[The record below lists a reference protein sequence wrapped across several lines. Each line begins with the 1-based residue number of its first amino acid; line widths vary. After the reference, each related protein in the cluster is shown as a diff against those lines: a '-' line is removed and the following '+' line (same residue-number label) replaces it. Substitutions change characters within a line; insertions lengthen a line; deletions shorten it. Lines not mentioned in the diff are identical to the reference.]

1 MAHHLPTIACHALL
15 LASASA
21 LAQNNTVLI
30 TSPAS
35 QQVSGFENL
44 SLREAPFSA
53 TNIDNA
59 TLRDLGAQRISEA
72 LRLDSSVTDSY
83 NSPAYWDM
91 LSVRGFMLDNRYN
104 YRREGLP
111 INAET
116 MIAMDNKERIELFKG
131 TSGIQAG
138 TSAPG
143 GIANYVVKRPPNS
156 IESSVRSLTL
166 SYGNGNNSSVALDVG
181 GRYGENNAFGY
192 RVNAAY
198 EDLNPYVQNA
208 KGHRQLLALA
218 MDWRINANTR
228 LEWEIESSSRQQMGV
243 NAASMTGNTLP
254 SPVYGKNNFS
264 RQSWSVPGV
273 FDGLT
278 GSMRLK
284 HRLDN
289 GWMWTTQ
296 VGAQRLKTD
305 DRLSYAYGCY
315 AEGNYDRFCSDKTFD
330 LYDYRSE
337 NERRISDALQTEL
350 AGQVQLAGIQHELA
364 FSWLRQRQIDKL
376 SPMQAYN
383 WAGTGSLS
391 GLSESAA
398 APEPYDLNTNRQEY
412 STEISVK
419 DRIRVNRLADLW
431 LGLRSSHIQ
440 RDSQRTDGSRATHDD
455 RTITTPWVALSHKL
469 TYNATGY
476 ASYGQGVEA
485 QVTPNRSRYTN
496 AGEALPSAKS
506 TQKELGIKG
515 AQGPWLWNTA
525 LFDITRPVWGDQ
537 GACEEDNSCTR
548 KLDGIAQHK
557 GLELGMGYR
566 SHQWKIDTAATW
578 LDAKRSQAL
587 INPVQNGQRPLNV
600 PSLVLRAAAEYRW
613 TQVPGLRTTLRLSH
627 EGERDLIEG
636 GAMKLPAWTT
646 ADLAAHYNTKVAGQ
660 NTDWTLAL
668 ENASNRAY
676 WRESPKQFGHYYLY
690 AGAPRNLRLTVR
702 TLF

>member
-53 TNIDNA
+53 TNVDNA

-198 EDLNPYVQNA
+198 ENLNPYVQNA

-228 LEWEIESSSRQQMGV
+228 LEWEIETSSRQQMGV

-254 SPVYGKNNFS
+254 SPVYGQNNFS